1 MQAMVAD
8 QVEHKNEKKL
18 PKNMRLSLVW
28 KAFCIKPLVLCVA
41 LSSFST
47 SFSQVKKDSLPYRLF
62 NDKIV
67 LYSDFG
73 YTGAPFTLKYPFQ
86 DGVDNLHYKNN
97 FRAILGLGG
106 SYKWFS
112 MRVGIPLP
120 IEIRSAG
127 RFGHTLPINLG
138 VDFTI
143 KKTFFDVDFR
153 NFKGYAIKD
162 AYTWND
168 TLTKLKPNDIRSST
182 STNSFSINVWYFHNK
197 DFKMQAL
204 RGRNGHYEKSV
215 HTWYLRNTF
224 NVFGVGNQDQPVI
237 PVQFKDSLNTKL
249 SASSFGAVDIGVIPG
264 YAYVN
269 RVNNW
274 QFSFLAGVG
283 GVVQTKFY
291 TVDGVSRSFTGL
303 QPRYDIRFI
312 GGYSEPRYFVFL
324 VTDFDNKSIHFNSLI
339 YNQTFYTLRLVGG
352 IRLEPKEKKS
362 SRK

>member
-1 MQAMVAD
+1 MVAD
-8 QVEHKNEKKL
+8 QVELKNEKKL

-28 KAFCIKPLVLCVA
+28 RAFCAKSLVCCVA
-41 LSSFST
+41 VIGCSSAL
-47 SFSQVKKDSLPYRLF
+47 SQVKKDSLPYTLF

-67 LYSDFG
+67 LFSDLG
-73 YTGAPFTLKYPFQ
+73 YTGAPFSLKYPFQ
-86 DGVDNLHYKNN
+86 DGVDKLHYKNN
-97 FRAILGLGG
+97 FRAVLGLGG

-112 MRVGIPLP
+112 IRLGIPLP
-120 IEIRSAG
+120 IEVRAAG
-127 RFGHTLPINLG
+127 RFGHTLPVNLG
-138 VDFTI
+138 IDFTI
-143 KKTFFDVDFR
+143 KKTFIDVDFR
-153 NFKGYAIKD
+153 SFTGYAIKD

-168 TLTKLKPNDIRSST
+168 TLTKLKPNDIRSTT
-182 STNSFSINVWYFHNK
+182 STNSFSINAWYFHNK

-224 NVFGVGNQDQPVI
+224 NAFGVGNQDQSVI
-237 PVQFKDSLNTKL
+237 PVHFKDSLNTKL

-274 QFSFLAGVG
+274 QFSILTGIGAVL
-283 GVVQTKFY
+283 QTKFY
-291 TVDGVSRSFTGL
+291 TVDGESRSFTGL

-312 GGYSEPRYFVFL
+312 GGYSVPRYFVFL
-324 VTDFDNKSIHFNSLI
+324 VTDFDNKSIKFNTLT
-339 YNQTFYTLRLVGG
+339 YNQTIYTLRLVGG

-362 SRK
+362 GWK

>member
-1 MQAMVAD
+1 M
-8 QVEHKNEKKL
+8 H
-18 PKNMRLSLVW
+18 LSLDLR
-28 KAFCIKPLVLCVA
+28 AFYTKYRFVISA
-41 LSSFST
+41 LILSHI
-47 SFSQVKKDSLPYRLF
+47 SFSQAKKDSLPYTLF

-67 LYSDFG
+67 LFSDIG
-73 YTGAPFTLKYPFQ
+73 YTGAPFTLKSSFQ
-86 DGVDNLHYKNN
+86 DGVDKLHYKNN
-97 FRAILGLGG
+97 LRAVLGLGG

-112 MRVGIPLP
+112 IRLGIPLP
-120 IEIRSAG
+120 VELRSAG

-143 KKTFFDVDFR
+143 KKTFIDLDFR
-153 NFKGYAIKD
+153 SFTGYAIKN
-162 AYTWND
+162 AYQWND
-168 TLTKLKPNDIRSST
+168 TLTKLKPNDIRSAT
-182 STNSFSINVWYFHNK
+182 STNSFSVNVWYFHNK

-224 NVFGVGNQDQPVI
+224 DVFGAGNQDQSVI
-237 PVQFKDSLNTKL
+237 PLQFKDSLNSKL

-269 RVNNW
+269 RINNW
-274 QFSFLAGVG
+274 QFSILAGVG
-283 GVVQTKFY
+283 GVLQTKFY
-291 TVDGVSRSFTGL
+291 TVNGETRSFTGL

-312 GGYSEPRYFVFL
+312 GGYSDPKYFVFL
-324 VTDFDNKSIHFNSLI
+324 VTDFDNKSIRFTSLT

-362 SRK
+362 NRK